1 MLSSLKPSL
10 YPPIRK
16 ACSQL
21 LVLVCALATT
31 GLATG
36 LPNVAVMPLQA
47 KGVGANDA
55 DVITD
60 GLIARLQQNGA
71 MRVMERS
78 QMDQIMKEQGFAN
91 SGACEGGE
99 CAVQVGKFLS
109 VDRIMVGSVGILG
122 RTYTLNL
129 RLVDVST
136 GEVLRS
142 SLRSRAGSIDDVL
155 TLLVPESVADMV
167 DATKTVKP
175 AQPVSTPPKET
186 ATPQSSGSSWGW
198 WVGGG
203 TVVAAGAVAAILL
216 TTKKT
221 QTRTPSEPVVAT
233 TTLNTTW

>member
-1 MLSSLKPSL
+1 MFAVLSALLSVPKRISL
-10 YPPIRK
+10 
-16 ACSQL
+16 CQCL
-21 LVLVCALATT
+21 LLSILVAGGVHA
-31 GLATG
+31 AS

-47 KGVGANDA
+47 KGVSANDA

-203 TVVAAGAVAAILL
+203 TVVAAGAVVAILL

>member
-1 MLSSLKPSL
+1 MHLSLNSTRCPSIWKGCL
-10 YPPIRK
+10 
-16 ACSQL
+16 QL
-21 LVLVCALATT
+21 LVLVGLLSGTALA
-31 GLATG
+31 AG

-60 GLIARLQQNGA
+60 GLISRLQQNGA

-99 CAVQVGKFLS
+99 CAVQVGKFLA

-142 SLRSRAGSIDDVL
+142 SMRSRAGSIDDVL

-167 DATKTVKP
+167 AETKAVKP
-175 AQPVSTPPKET
+175 AQPVSPPPKQT
-186 ATPQSSGSSWGW
+186 AAPKSSGSSWGW

-203 TVVAAGAVAAILL
+203 TVVAAGTVAAILL

-221 QTRTPSEPVVAT
+221 QTQTPSEPVVAT